1 MILSFKQK
9 GLKLFFE
16 TGSTAGIQANHANK
30 LQLLLTALDAAETP
44 LAMSV
49 PSWNLH
55 QLQGDLLGHW
65 SVKVSGNWRLIFKFK
80 NGHAEIVDY
89 QDYH

>member
-1 MILSFKQK
+1 MIISFKHK

-16 TGSTAGIQANHANK
+16 TGSTAGIQANHASK
-30 LQLLLTALDAAETP
+30 LAFQLATLNQAKSALDMNA
-44 LAMSV
+44 

-55 QLQGDLLGHW
+55 QLQGNLAGHC
-65 SVKVSGNWRLIFKFK
+65 SIKVSGNWRLTFKVQ
-80 NGHAEIVDY
+80 NGHAEVVDY